1 MSAGTTEQVKS
12 VGIESEDQL
21 IWLLMGDVAEILDD
35 GLDAENISWLGPVL
49 DVLVESMSR
58 QQMNEPGY
66 LNEVLVEFP
75 NWSPQVD
82 RLRSE
87 RSTLGRTLE
96 DLQSRIRWSLPV
108 DMLATRLQVQVRNW
122 LNRMQLHRCQEREL
136 VQAVW
141 YNDIGVG
148 D

>member
-1 MSAGTTEQVKS
+1 MSAATTERVTPAA
-12 VGIESEDQL
+12 IESEDQL

-49 DVLVESMSR
+49 DVLVETMSR
-58 QQMNEPGY
+58 QLLNEPGY

-87 RSTLGRTLE
+87 RSALGRTLE
-96 DLQSRIRWSLPV
+96 DLQARIRWSLPV
-108 DMLATRLQVQVRNW
+108 DMLAARLQVQVRNW
-122 LNRMQLHRCQEREL
+122 LNRMQLHRCEELEL

-141 YNDIGVG
+141 YNDIGAG

>member
-1 MSAGTTEQVKS
+1 MSAGTTERLQPA
-12 VGIESEDQL
+12 GIDSEDQL

-49 DVLVESMSR
+49 DVLVETMFR
-58 QQMNEPGY
+58 QEENDPGY
-66 LNEVLVEFP
+66 LSEVLVEFP

-87 RSTLGRTLE
+87 RAALGRTLE
-96 DLQSRIRWSLPV
+96 DLQARIRWSLPV
-108 DMLATRLQVQVRNW
+108 KMLATRLQVQVRNW
-122 LNRMQLHRCQEREL
+122 LNRMQLHRCEEREL

-141 YNDIGVG
+141 YNDIGTC

>member
-1 MSAGTTEQVKS
+1 MSVATTEQS
-12 VGIESEDQL
+12 QPVGIESEDQL
-21 IWLLMGDVAEILDD
+21 IWLVMGDVAEILDD
-35 GLDAENISWLGPVL
+35 GLDAENITWLGPVL
-49 DVLVESMSR
+49 DVLVETMAR
-58 QQMNEPGY
+58 QQVTGPGY

-87 RSTLGRTLE
+87 RSALGRTLE
-96 DLQSRIRWSLPV
+96 DLQARIRWSLPV
-108 DMLATRLQVQVRNW
+108 DMLASRLQVQVRNW
-122 LNRMQLHRCQEREL
+122 LNRMQLHRCEEREL

>member
-1 MSAGTTEQVKS
+1 MSAGTTERLQPA
-12 VGIESEDQL
+12 GIDSEDQL

-35 GLDAENISWLGPVL
+35 GLDAENITWLGPVL
-49 DVLVESMSR
+49 DVLVETMSR
-58 QQMNEPGY
+58 QKENDPGY
-66 LNEVLVEFP
+66 LNDVLVEFP

-87 RSTLGRTLE
+87 RAALGRTLE
-96 DLQSRIRWSLPV
+96 DLQARICWSLPV
-108 DMLATRLQVQVRNW
+108 NMLATRLQVQVRNW
-122 LNRMQLHRCQEREL
+122 LNRMQLHRCEEREL

-141 YNDIGVG
+141 YNDIGTC

>member
-1 MSAGTTEQVKS
+1 MSMGTTDGIKPAR
-12 VGIESEDQL
+12 IESEDQL

-49 DVLVESMSR
+49 DVLMETMAC
-58 QQMNEPGY
+58 QQRNETGY
-66 LNEVLVEFP
+66 LTEVLVEFP
-75 NWSPQVD
+75 NWSSQGD

-87 RSTLGRTLE
+87 RSALDRSLE
-96 DLQSRIRWSLPV
+96 DLQARIRWSLPV
-108 DMLATRLQVQVRNW
+108 DMLAFRLQVQVRNW
-122 LNRMQLHRCQEREL
+122 LNRMQLHRCEEREL

-141 YNDIGVG
+141 YNDIGTC

>member
-1 MSAGTTEQVKS
+1 MSMGTTDGIKPA
-12 VGIESEDQL
+12 GIESEDQL

-35 GLDAENISWLGPVL
+35 GLDEENISWLGPVL
-49 DVLVESMSR
+49 DVLMETLAR
-58 QQMNEPGY
+58 QKRNEPGY
-66 LNEVLVEFP
+66 LTDVLVEFP

-87 RSTLGRTLE
+87 RSALDRSLE
-96 DLQSRIRWSLPV
+96 DLQARIRWSLPV
-108 DMLATRLQVQVRNW
+108 DMLAFRLQVQVRNW
-122 LNRMQLHRCQEREL
+122 LNRMQLHRCEEREL

-141 YNDIGVG
+141 YNDIGTC

>member
-1 MSAGTTEQVKS
+1 MSAGTTERLHAG
-12 VGIESEDQL
+12 GIDSDEQL

-35 GLDAENISWLGPVL
+35 GLEADNISWLSPVL

-58 QQMNEPGY
+58 QKANDPGY

-75 NWSPQVD
+75 YWSPQVD

-87 RSTLGRTLE
+87 RAALGRTLE
-96 DLQSRIRWSLPV
+96 DLQARIRWSLPV

-122 LNRMQLHRCQEREL
+122 LNRMQLHRCEEREL
-136 VQAVW
+136 MQAVW
-141 YNDIGVG
+141 YNDIGAG

>member
-1 MSAGTTEQVKS
+1 MSMGTTDGIKPAR
-12 VGIESEDQL
+12 IESEDQL

-49 DVLVESMSR
+49 DVLMETMAC
-58 QQMNEPGY
+58 QQRNETGY
-66 LNEVLVEFP
+66 LTEVLVEFP
-75 NWSPQVD
+75 NWSSQVD

-87 RSTLGRTLE
+87 RSALDRSLE
-96 DLQSRIRWSLPV
+96 DLQARIRWSLPV
-108 DMLATRLQVQVRNW
+108 DMLAFRLQVQVRNW
-122 LNRMQLHRCQEREL
+122 LNRMQLHRCEEREL

-141 YNDIGVG
+141 YNDIGTC